1 LRRLLRNVNDLPCF
15 INPDKLDQTKVTG
28 VKGVD
33 DIQEV
38 VDKGITKQLGKGGLV
53 NLVGEIISKV
63 FTRDERGGR
72 GEKGG
77 FR

>member
-1 LRRLLRNVNDLPCF
+1 
-15 INPDKLDQTKVTG
+15 
-28 VKGVD
+28 
-33 DIQEV
+33 
-38 VDKGITKQLGKGGLV
+38 VDKGITDQLGKGGLV

-63 FTRDERGGR
+63 FTRGERGGR